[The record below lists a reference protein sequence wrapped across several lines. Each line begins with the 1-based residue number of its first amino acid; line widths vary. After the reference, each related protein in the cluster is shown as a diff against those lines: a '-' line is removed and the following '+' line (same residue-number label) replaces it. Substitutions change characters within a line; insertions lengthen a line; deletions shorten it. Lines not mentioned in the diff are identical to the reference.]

1 MDCLENGGFIVLIN
15 GVFEGG
21 GVKGISLAGAV
32 KGAEDHGVE
41 FNRVAGTSSGSI
53 VAALLAA
60 GYSAE
65 EMKGII
71 ENTPFASLLRRSPIF
86 DTKWIGP
93 AARLFLK
100 KGLYSGEALE
110 CWIRDMLK
118 KKGVRTFADLPP
130 GKLLIIASD
139 ISNGTILVLPDDI
152 KRFGIEPS
160 KLEVAKA
167 VRMSCSIPY
176 FFDPVA
182 IRRSPILS
190 KGLRFADQ
198 FVYIVDGA
206 LLSNFPLWLFD
217 GDRTERGG
225 DLIPVVGFKM
235 VGKTEGEPA
244 RIRGPLSML
253 QALVETMLTAHDE
266 RYIEQVNRFRTVK
279 IPTLGIKPT
288 EFHLS
293 VQDSTAL
300 YQSGVT
306 AGNEFFSGWN
316 TKIYGEQLDKQRREL
331 RKKQAETPPLTPV

>member
-1 MDCLENGGFIVLIN
+1 MLVN

-32 KGAEDHGVE
+32 KSAEDHGVE

-53 VAALLAA
+53 VASLLAA
-60 GYSAE
+60 GYRAE
-65 EMKGII
+65 EMREII

-93 AARLFLK
+93 ASRLFLK

-110 CWIRDMLK
+110 AWIGDMLK

-130 GKLLIIASD
+130 GKLRILASD

-152 KRFGIEPS
+152 KRFGIDPA

-182 IRRSPILS
+182 IRKSPFLS
-190 KGLRFADQ
+190 RGLHFADQ
-198 FVYIVDGA
+198 FVYVVDGA

-217 GDRTERGG
+217 GERTEHGG
-225 DLIPVVGFKM
+225 DIIPVVGFKM
-235 VGKTEGEPA
+235 VGKTEGEPS
-244 RIRGPLSML
+244 RVKGPLSML

-293 VQDSTAL
+293 IQDSTAL
-300 YQSGVT
+300 YQSGAT
-306 AGNEFFSGWN
+306 AGTEFFSKWN
-316 TKIYGEQLDKQRREL
+316 TKIYGEQLDEQRREL
-331 RKKQAETPPLTPV
+331 RKKQVETPPLTPL